1 MLNKRLLVKNLLAH
15 NSENSFYDK
24 KQQLNLGS
32 KEGKAKFLKHIC
44 ALSNSNPDNKSFIVI
59 GVTDQDN
66 KIIGTDFF
74 DDSKIQNL
82 INAYLN
88 NPPRIIYENVQFP
101 HLPQHKV
108 VGLVSIYPVNRK
120 KLCSLRKN
128 IWKYKRNQAF
138 ARQGSNSK
146 PILKKEPITTQNGN
160 YNIVKTIED
169 NSHNTIKYTLDNVF
183 DFMKKSKDFDPQ
195 YKVFKEYFVVCW
207 AGKKIKRNEEE
218 FLSRVNIELI
228 NEQVKL
234 FYSTFDEVK
243 ITYDDEKFE
252 IIEYVHLGLKTKFN
266 HYPLEKV
273 SIIFNNTMS
282 YDIQTEILFEPP
294 QYDAKTLRHYL
305 NHNNTLLYK
314 IENNLKLSRSDINDL
329 EQLPSI
335 YLIAY
340 LNGFENAINQLY
352 LAKNLLKT
360 DYDLAYQGVK
370 DKLRILRKIKYN

>member
-15 NSENSFYDK
+15 SSENSFYDK
-24 KQQLNLGS
+24 KQQLNLSS
-32 KEGKAKFLKHIC
+32 KEGKAKFLKHVC
-44 ALSNSNPDNKSFIVI
+44 ALANSNPNNASFIVV

-66 KIIGTDFF
+66 EVIGTDFF

-101 HLPQHKV
+101 HLPNQKV
-108 VGLVSIYPVNRK
+108 VGLVSIYPK
-120 KLCSLRKN
+120 EESSICSLRKN

-146 PILKKEPITTQNGN
+146 PIPKEFNSDKHSNHIA
-160 YNIVKTIED
+160 VKTIED
-169 NSHNTIKYTLDNVF
+169 NSHNTIKYTLDNVYE
-183 DFMKKSKDFDPQ
+183 FMEKAKDFNPQ
-195 YKVFKEYFVVCW
+195 YHVFKEYFVVCW
-207 AGKKIKRNEEE
+207 AGQKVNRDKQE

-243 ITYDDEKFE
+243 ISYDDEKFE
-252 IIEYVHLGLKTKFN
+252 IVEYVHLGLKTKFN

-273 SIIFNNTMS
+273 SIRFKNTMS
-282 YDIQTEILFEPP
+282 YDIQTEMLFDPP
-294 QYDAKTLRHYL
+294 QYDAKTLSHYM
-305 NHNNTLLYK
+305 NHNATLLKK
-314 IENNLKLSRSDINDL
+314 IEKNLKLANSEIRDL

-340 LNGFENAINQLY
+340 LNGFEDALDKLN
-352 LAKNLLKT
+352 LAKNLLKN
-360 DYDLAYQGVK
+360 DFDLAYQGVK

>member
-15 NSENSFYDK
+15 SSENSFYDK
-24 KQQLNLGS
+24 KQQLNLSS
-32 KEGKAKFLKHIC
+32 KEGKAKFLKHVC
-44 ALSNSNPDNKSFIVI
+44 ALANSNPNNTSFIVV
-59 GVTDQDN
+59 GVTDQYN
-66 KIIGTDFF
+66 EVIGTDFF

-101 HLPQHKV
+101 HLPNQKV
-108 VGLVSIYPVNRK
+108 VGLVSIYPK
-120 KLCSLRKN
+120 EESSICSLRKN
-128 IWKYKRNQAF
+128 IWKYKKNQAF

-146 PILKKEPITTQNGN
+146 PIPKEFNTDKHSNQIA
-160 YNIVKTIED
+160 VKTIED

-183 DFMKKSKDFDPQ
+183 EFMEKAKDFNPQ
-195 YKVFKEYFVVCW
+195 YHVFKEYFVVCW
-207 AGKKIKRNEEE
+207 AGQKINRDKQE

-243 ITYDDEKFE
+243 ISYDDEKFE
-252 IIEYVHLGLKTKFN
+252 IVEYVHLGLKTKFN

-273 SIIFNNTMS
+273 SISFNNTMS
-282 YDIQTEILFEPP
+282 YDIQTEMLFDPP

-314 IENNLKLSRSDINDL
+314 IENNLKLSSSDINDL

-340 LNGFENAINQLY
+340 LNGFENALNQLY

>member
-24 KQQLNLGS
+24 KQQLNLSS
-32 KEGKAKFLKHIC
+32 KEGKAKFLKHVC
-44 ALSNSNPDNKSFIVI
+44 ALANSNPNNTSFILV

-66 KIIGTDFF
+66 EVIGTDFF

-101 HLPQHKV
+101 HLPDHKV
-108 VGLVSIYPVNRK
+108 VGLVSIYPK
-120 KLCSLRKN
+120 KENNTCSLRKN

-146 PILKKEPITTQNGN
+146 PIPEEFNADKHSNQIA
-160 YNIVKTIED
+160 VKTIED

-183 DFMKKSKDFDPQ
+183 GFMEKSKDFNPQ
-195 YKVFKEYFVVCW
+195 YHVFKEYFVVCW
-207 AGKKIKRNEEE
+207 AGQTIKRDKQE

-243 ITYDDEKFE
+243 ISYNDEKFE
-252 IIEYVHLGLKTKFN
+252 IVEYVHLGLKTKFN

-273 SIIFNNTMS
+273 SIIFKNTMS
-282 YDIQTEILFEPP
+282 YDIQTEMLFDPP
-294 QYDAKTLRHYL
+294 QYDAKTLRHYM
-305 NHNNTLLYK
+305 NHNATLLHK
-314 IENNLKLSRSDINDL
+314 IEKELTLTNSEKQDL

-340 LNGFENAINQLY
+340 LNGFEDALDKLY
-352 LAKNLLKT
+352 LAKSLLKNNF
-360 DYDLAYQGVK
+360 DLAYQGVK